1 MLPRLD
7 NCAVL
12 PLCYGGFG
20 KREKKEFSSVETF
33 MGNMHASLMG
43 WPDCKGFRAIAI
55 ILINILTVGISV
67 EWSAD
72 NL

>member
-1 MLPRLD
+1 M
-7 NCAVL
+7 AVL
-12 PLCYGGFG
+12 G
-20 KREKKEFSSVETF
+20 REKKKEFSSVETF

-67 EWSAD
+67 E
-72 NL
+72 